1 MVPAASPYDPPDDY
15 RPVDEES
22 AGRWSRSRSAPRR
35 RWLRVVLVVLVVP
48 LLIGAGVA
56 LLAGRPIAFE
66 VVRRLTLRK
75 FPDVRWIE
83 PAELQRWR
91 DDPGRPQPV
100 VLDARTQAEYDVSH
114 LRDAARIDP
123 YRPLLRPLRGMPKD
137 TAIVVYSSVGYR
149 SARVAY
155 WLGRQGYTRVAN
167 LDGSI
172 FRWANDGRPVIRD
185 GRPVMQVHPYDER
198 WGLMLEPDYR
208 ASAAP
213 VLKRSAAP

>member
-1 MVPAASPYDPPDDY
+1 M
-15 RPVDEES
+15 
-22 AGRWSRSRSAPRR
+22 
-35 RWLRVVLVVLVVP
+35 LILIVLP
-48 LLIGAGVA
+48 ILIGAAVA
-56 LLAGRPIAFE
+56 LFAGRPLAFE
-66 VVRRLTLRK
+66 VVRRMTVRK

-83 PAELQRWR
+83 PAQLARWR
-91 DDPGRPQPV
+91 EDPGRAQPV
-100 VLDARTQAEYDVSH
+100 VLDARTQAEYDISH

-172 FRWANDGRPVIRD
+172 FRWANEGRPVIRD
-185 GRPVMQVHPYDER
+185 GRPVTEVHPYDER
-198 WGLMLEPDYR
+198 WGLMLESPYR
-208 ASAAP
+208 AAALP
-213 VLKRSAAP
+213 EYKRSAAP